1 MLTEIVTGAV
11 SLLTSWI
18 GNKKEE
24 SKAKTQQKIALM
36 NKVSSWE
43 ELQAKGSQTSW
54 KDEFWTI
61 IFAIPLVLCFIPS
74 CVDYVKQGF
83 IVLNTTPE
91 WYRYCLLTLVG
102 ASVGVKKLNT
112 LIKGKK

>member
-1 MLTEIVTGAV
+1 MGLGWLTGAFGLV
-11 SLLTSWI
+11 TSWLD
-18 GNKKEE
+18 NKKEE
-24 SKAKTQQKIALM
+24 QVAKSKQKITLINNTSNWEALH
-36 NKVSSWE
+36 
-43 ELQAKGSQTSW
+43 AKGSQTSW

-83 IVLNTTPE
+83 EVLNTTPE

-102 ASVGVKKLNT
+102 ASVGVKKITDLFN
-112 LIKGKK
+112 IKK